1 MSSIPGKPKRL
12 ESALS
17 ICLLAILV
25 LIGLAVLSKQF
36 DVDMGRFGVQ
46 TISAGPST
54 EEAQIAKAE
63 LKDLS
68 SLAPSGF
75 EAFSETETYTAED
88 LYEKI
93 DGKAPLYIDS
103 GFRKLFS
110 QRFMNKDQEGL
121 WMELFVYDMTN
132 TRNAFSVYSM
142 QRRTDAQIIPL
153 FEPVSGYGTSN
164 ALYFVHGPY
173 YVELIGSSESNDLS
187 KAMAEICRKIPTQ
200 LVFKDDTEILEL
212 NLFPSENLVPG
223 SVKLYLTDAFGSERL
238 TDTFAAKYRFGDE
251 TITAFL
257 SRRPSADE
265 AVEVFEKYTKFL
277 LDNGGKLIPATNPQ
291 VRFVDFY
298 GTLEIVFVT
307 GPFLFGIHEAENREL
322 AEEVEEMILKKLIA
336 TMEMPIE

>member
-1 MSSIPGKPKRL
+1 MSSIRGTAKPL

-17 ICLLAILV
+17 VCLLAILA
-25 LIGLAVLSKQF
+25 LIGVAILSTQS
-36 DVDMGRFGVQ
+36 DVDMDRFGIQ
-46 TISAGPST
+46 TTSAGPST
-54 EEAQIAKAE
+54 LEGQIGEAE
-63 LKDLS
+63 PRDLN
-68 SLAPSGF
+68 SLEPSGF
-75 EAFSETETYTAED
+75 EAFSETETYTAEN

-93 DGKAPLYIDS
+93 NGKAPLYIDS
-103 GFRKLFS
+103 GFKGLRT
-110 QRFMNKDQEGL
+110 QRFMSRDKEDL
-121 WMELFVYDMTN
+121 WMELYIYDMTN

-153 FEPVSGYGTSN
+153 FEPASGYGTGN

-173 YVELIGSSESNDLS
+173 YVEVIGSAESDELS
-187 KAMAEICRKIPTQ
+187 GAMAEICRRIRTK

-212 NLFPSENLVPG
+212 NLFPSRNLVPG
-223 SVKLYLTDAFGSERL
+223 SVKLYLTDAFGFERL

-257 SRRPSADE
+257 SKRPSADE
-265 AVEVFEKYTKFL
+265 AVEVLEKYTKFL
-277 LDNGGKLIPATNPQ
+277 LDNGGTLIPTANPQ

-322 AEEVEEMILKKLIA
+322 AEEVEEMILS
-336 TMEMPIE
+336 